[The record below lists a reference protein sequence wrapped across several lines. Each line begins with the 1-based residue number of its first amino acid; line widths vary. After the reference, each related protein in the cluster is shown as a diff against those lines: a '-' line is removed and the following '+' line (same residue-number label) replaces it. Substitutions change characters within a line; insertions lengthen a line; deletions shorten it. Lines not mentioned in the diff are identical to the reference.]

1 MAETY
6 AALYGEATSAWTE
19 ATAMKRPEP
28 DAASA
33 SHAYLASR
41 NGLVSSSARIVSQ
54 RSSGNSRDG
63 RDVLDA
69 GVGDDHIQ
77 PPERVNRG

>member
-1 MAETY
+1 M
-6 AALYGEATSAWTE
+6 YGEATSAWTD
-19 ATAMKRPEP
+19 ATAMKRPAP
-28 DAASA
+28 RAASA

-41 NGLVSSSARIVSQ
+41 NGLVSSSATIASQ

-69 GVGDDHIQ
+69 GVGDDDVEAA
-77 PPERVNRG
+77 ERVKRG